1 MSTKSKTSWSHWL
14 VVAIGLGFMLGFPR
28 LAPIEP
34 ITPVGMTILG
44 VFIGMVFLWSASD
57 SIWPSLLGLLIVSLS
72 GFVPNLKGYLAVKA
86 VFLNAFGNETVVVVI
101 LGLVFFAGLE
111 YVGCTKYMAR
121 FFLSIKAL
129 EGRPYVF
136 LFLFFFASYFI
147 GGLANPM
154 ASMLLLWPI
163 AIEICAKFG
172 YKKDDK
178 IFYTMIAGVYFAS
191 TLGQP
196 MFPFKGASYIVI
208 SAFEKMSKLHV
219 NYGAYILYNVIMSM
233 IILLCFIAFIKFV
246 VRPDV
251 EGFKKV
257 TVAELNTEKLPKM
270 NIQQIMYFL
279 TALIYIVALIIP
291 NFLPKTI
298 PWVGFLSRIGII
310 GVTILCIVTLMILRF
325 EGKSMFDFRGIA
337 KKSFSW
343 DIFFLVAAALYVC
356 NAMTAESTGIK
367 PFLLQ
372 FLQPILGG
380 RSEIAFIAI
389 LLAFALITTN
399 FANNA
404 GMALILLPIVI
415 TFADQY
421 QGVQLMP
428 LYMTIAMMVF
438 VAILTPAASPYCGML
453 HAQRDLISFKQITM
467 LFVPMFF
474 VAYFV
479 YVFVGYRIATILF
492 Q

>member
-1 MSTKSKTSWSHWL
+1 MSTKSKSLWTHWL
-14 VVAIGLGFMLGFPR
+14 VVAIGLAFMLGFP
-28 LAPIEP
+28 LLEPIEP

-57 SIWPSLLGLLIVSLS
+57 SIWPSILGLLLVGLS
-72 GFVPNLKGYLAVKA
+72 GFVPDLEGYMAVKA
-86 VFLNAFGNETVVVVI
+86 VFLNAFGNETVVVII

-136 LFLFFFASYFI
+136 LFLFFLASYFI

-172 YKKDDK
+172 YKKDEK

-196 MFPFKGASYIVI
+196 MFPFKGASYIVV
-208 SAFEKMSKLHV
+208 SAFEKMSQLHV
-219 NYGAYILYNVIMSM
+219 NYGAYILYNLIMS
-233 IILLCFIAFIKFV
+233 ILILLCFLVFIKFV

-251 EGFKKV
+251 DGFKKV
-257 TVAELNTEKLPKM
+257 TVAELTREQLPKM
-270 NIQQIMYFL
+270 NIQQKMYFVM
-279 TALIYIVALIIP
+279 AFVYIAALIIP

-298 PWVGFLSRIGII
+298 GWVAFLSKLGII
-310 GVTILCIVTLMILRF
+310 GVTVICLVFLMILRF

-356 NAMTAESTGIK
+356 NAMTADNTGIK
-367 PFLLQ
+367 PFLLNI
-372 FLQPILGG
+372 LQPILGG
-380 RSEIAFIAI
+380 RSELVFIAI
-389 LLAFALITTN
+389 LLAFAIITTN
-399 FANNA
+399 FANKDRKS
-404 GMALILLPIVI
+404 V
-415 TFADQY
+415 
-421 QGVQLMP
+421 V
-428 LYMTIAMMVF
+428 
-438 VAILTPAASPYCGML
+438 
-453 HAQRDLISFKQITM
+453 
-467 LFVPMFF
+467 
-474 VAYFV
+474 
-479 YVFVGYRIATILF
+479 
-492 Q
+492 